1 MSSLQKL
8 RSCGVVCLQGLSFSE
23 LCFIRKTYKENYVLY
38 LCLACPEGWFENGNQ
53 CYFIL
58 PQKTNTFEGYYRCK
72 QLNATLPVIK
82 SAEQN
87 AFLTSLMERRGN
99 TRLGMI
105 APKGDNVFEWLD
117 GTLVADTFSAWNS
130 GEPNNAGSE
139 NCAILFVSRGGKGKW
154 NNDGCCSSEHIV
166 CQTEKTE
173 FNPQL
178 L

>member
-1 MSSLQKL
+1 MQ
-8 RSCGVVCLQGLSFSE
+8 
-23 LCFIRKTYKENYVLY
+23 
-38 LCLACPEGWFENGNQ
+38 ANQ
-53 CYFIL
+53 CN
-58 PQKTNTFEGYYRCK
+58 PANQN
-72 QLNATLPVIK
+72 
-82 SAEQN
+82 AEQN

-105 APKGDNVFEWLD
+105 TPKGDNVFEWLD

-130 GEPNNAGSE
+130 GKPNNAGSE

>member
-1 MSSLQKL
+1 MQTTQ
-8 RSCGVVCLQGLSFSE
+8 C
-23 LCFIRKTYKENYVLY
+23 NP
-38 LCLACPEGWFENGNQ
+38 ANQ
-53 CYFIL
+53 
-58 PQKTNTFEGYYRCK
+58 N
-72 QLNATLPVIK
+72 
-82 SAEQN
+82 AEQN

-139 NCAILFVSRGGKGKW
+139 DCAILFISGGGKGIGMW

-166 CQTEKTE
+166 FQTEKTE